1 MSQISIRGLALGA
14 ASTCR
19 EMSSSSSS
27 FRKVTHC
34 IFDMDGLLL
43 DTERLYTEVT
53 QSIAEPYGKTYT
65 WEIKQTIMGLQRDE
79 AAEAIVAALEL
90 PLTPAEYVQISTE
103 RINRVMEECQL
114 MPGAERLVRHLHQH
128 QIPIALATSSG
139 ADSVEVKTKN
149 HRELFE
155 LFGHKVMGS
164 SDAEVKE
171 GKPAPDIFLVA
182 ASRFPDRPDPSQCLV
197 FEDAPNGVT
206 AAIAAGM
213 QAVMVPDPHIEEDQR
228 KHATLVLRTLEDFRP
243 EQFGLPAFST

>member
-1 MSQISIRGLALGA
+1 MSRLFSSSSVLGA
-14 ASTCR
+14 AGSK
-19 EMSSSSSS
+19 MAS
-27 FRKVTHC
+27 FGKVTHC

-43 DTERLYTEVT
+43 DTEVLYTQVT

-65 WEIKQTIMGLQRDE
+65 WEIKQSIMGLQRDE

-90 PLTPAEYVQISTE
+90 PLTPAEYVEVSNDL
-103 RINRVMEECQL
+103 INRTMEQCQL
-114 MPGAERLVRHLHQH
+114 MPGAERLVRHLHRH
-128 QIPIALATSSG
+128 NVPIALATSSG
-139 ADSVEVKTKN
+139 VDSVEVKTKN

-164 SDAEVKE
+164 SDPDVKE

-182 ASRFPDRPDPSQCLV
+182 ASRFADSPPPDRCLV

-213 QAVMVPDPHIEEDQR
+213 QAVMVPDPRVEEDQR
-228 KHATLVLRTLEDFRP
+228 KHATLVLRSLEDFQP
-243 EQFGLPAFST
+243 EQFGLPPFST

>member
-19 EMSSSSSS
+19 EMSSSPSSA

-43 DTERLYTEVT
+43 DTEKIYENIFRTLLKSYNSPYPAATRLKVMGTTE
-53 QSIAEPYGKTYT
+53 QRSCSILVNDLKLPCTVE
-65 WEIKQTIMGLQRDE
+65 EFLVQFRRDQLLQLGH
-79 AAEAIVAALEL
+79 A
-90 PLTPAEYVQISTE
+90 PL
-103 RINRVMEECQL
+103 MK
-114 MPGAERLVRHLHQH
+114 GAERLVRHLHQH
-128 QIPIALATSSG
+128 NIPIALATSSG
-139 ADSVEVKTKN
+139 SDSVEVKTKN

-164 SDAEVKE
+164 SDPDVKE

-182 ASRFPDRPDPSQCLV
+182 ASRFPDPPEPTQCLV

-213 QAVMVPDPHIEEDQR
+213 QAVMVPDPNIGEDQR
-228 KHATLVLRTLEDFRP
+228 KHATLVLRSLEDFRP
-243 EQFGLPAFST
+243 EQFGLPAFA

>member
-1 MSQISIRGLALGA
+1 MSRLFG
-14 ASTCR
+14 
-19 EMSSSSSS
+19 SSSGSVLGTAGSKMS
-27 FRKVTHC
+27 TFRKVTHC

-43 DTERLYTEVT
+43 DTENLYTQVT

-103 RINRVMEECQL
+103 RINRVMEQCQL
-114 MPGAERLVRHLHQH
+114 MPGAERLVRHLHKH
-128 QIPIALATSSG
+128 NVPIALATSSG

-164 SDAEVKE
+164 SDSEVKE

-182 ASRFPDRPDPSQCLV
+182 AARFQDRPAPDHCLV

-213 QAVMVPDPHIEEDQR
+213 QAVMVPDPHIQEDQR
-228 KHATLVLRTLEDFRP
+228 KHATVVLKSLEEFRP
-243 EQFGLPAFST
+243 EQFGLPAFT